1 LNGRYENGTDF
12 FRTMNTQGK
21 HSGERRDGV
30 MLDGGIRSR
39 LAAVISRLRTYVFVE
54 GLAKVCGFLFAGAVV
69 QFLFDY
75 GTHGMRWS
83 MRAALLGVILL
94 VALVMFWRRIIRPL
108 RVPVDLPDVANLVER
123 RFPQLSS
130 VLISAVRFSRG
141 EYGEAASNSPAFVG
155 ATVSR
160 AAVATG
166 GLDFSTVLNPTRARR
181 ASFCL
186 VAITGACVLAT
197 VGAPEMT
204 GLWFSRNVLLNDV
217 AWPRRTTLVVEL
229 TDGEE
234 LIGARG
240 DDLVIQAYAQGV
252 QPREVEFF
260 YETASGERGRES
272 MVTVGSA
279 GAFRYRFTLKNAQED
294 FRFYLRGGDHTT
306 LEYNARLLER
316 PRVRSA
322 TIEVVPP
329 SYCGLAPF
337 TLGDEQR
344 SGEMLPGSR
353 VVFSVEANK
362 PIEQA
367 TLMAGTE
374 VIAEAAG
381 DGSRFSVTVSPEKTR
396 TYHFAL
402 VDEVGL
408 TNRQPV
414 RFALRVIKDEPPRV
428 RLKLT
433 AAGEMITPAAILPME
448 LEFADTYGL
457 ASAELVFDFTKDTT
471 RQGLIPLEGFA
482 SGTASFSTSL
492 SWSVAD
498 EGATPGER
506 LTLFATAQ
514 DFDDV
519 RGPNSAESQKMIFR
533 LVTPEELLAE
543 LARREQEVRMD
554 FERLVDAQEQLRGR
568 ALSLMGPNGPAPGS
582 KEFSTVAAGLERRQR
597 NLAGSVNVVRQQVD
611 QILSELRVN
620 QLADDNVEERV
631 GDEIAV
637 PLAAMLRRDFPL
649 AADTLR
655 QWSRDGSLET
665 AGLVDP
671 QQVALLSQMRAILA
685 NMIEWEGYQE
695 AVTMLRDILRLQG
708 ELRDETE
715 KAAERN
721 AGDLFDDK

>member
-1 LNGRYENGTDF
+1 
-12 FRTMNTQGK
+12 MITQGK
-21 HSGERRDGV
+21 HTGDRRDAV
-30 MLDGGIRSR
+30 PLDGGVRDR
-39 LAAVISRLRTYVFVE
+39 LGSVISRLRTYVFVE
-54 GLAKVCGFLFAGAVV
+54 GVAQICGVLLLGGVL

-75 GTHGMRWS
+75 GAHGMRWS
-83 MRAALLGVILL
+83 MRAALLGGILGL
-94 VALVMFWRRIIRPL
+94 ALVMFWRRIVQPL
-108 RVPVDLPDVANLVER
+108 RVPVGLPDVANLVER
-123 RFPQLSS
+123 RFPHLASL
-130 VLISAVRFSRG
+130 LISAVRFSRG
-141 EYGEAASNSPAFVG
+141 EQGEAASNSPAFVG

-160 AAVATG
+160 AVVATR
-166 GLDFSTVLNPTRARR
+166 GLDFSSVLNPSRARWS
-181 ASFCL
+181 SFSL
-186 VAITGACVLAT
+186 IAMTGLCVLVT
-197 VGAPEMT
+197 LGAPEMT

-229 TDGEE
+229 TDGA

-252 QPREVEFF
+252 QPREVQFF
-260 YETASGERGRES
+260 YTTASGDRGSES

-279 GAFRYRFTLKNAQED
+279 GAFRYRYTLKNAQED
-294 FRFYLRGGDHTT
+294 FRFYLRGGDDTT
-306 LEYNARLLER
+306 LEYDAQLLER

-322 TIEVVPP
+322 TIQVVPP
-329 SYCGLAPF
+329 SYCGLSPF

-353 VVFSVEANK
+353 VTFSVEANK
-362 PIEQA
+362 PVTEA
-367 TLMAGTE
+367 TLMAGTD
-374 VIAEAAG
+374 VVSEATCEGRSFAV
-381 DGSRFSVTVSPEKTR
+381 SVSPEKTL

-414 RFALRVIKDEPPRV
+414 RFALRVVKDEPPRV

-433 AAGEMITPAAILPME
+433 AAGEMITPLAILPME

-457 ASAELVFDFTKDTT
+457 ANAELVFDFTKDTT

-492 SWSVAD
+492 LWAVAD
-498 EGATPGER
+498 EGATAGER
-506 LTLFATAQ
+506 LTLFATGQ

-519 RGPNSAESQKMIFR
+519 RGPNSSDSQKIIFR
-533 LVTPEELLAE
+533 VVTPEELQAE

-568 ALSLMGPNGPAPGS
+568 ALSLIGPNGPAAGS
-582 KEFSTVAAGLERRQR
+582 KEFSTAAAGLERRQR

-620 QLADDNVEERV
+620 QLADDNVEERM
-631 GDEIAV
+631 GEEIAL
-637 PLAAMLRRDFPL
+637 PLATLLRRDFPL

-655 QWSRDGSLET
+655 QWSRDGSVE
-665 AGLVDP
+665 AGGLVDP

-715 KAAERN
+715 KDAERN
-721 AGDLFDDK
+721 AGDLFDDKQ